1 MCVCMSVCH
10 NLLTS
15 WRARYVCVYVF
26 ISVIAAGE
34 QGVCVC
40 VCMSVTAYWE
50 QGMCLKIS
58 TFLLKAPNIVMYL
71 FLLCLTPSL
80 FPTTPPPPPSP
91 HTHTFK
97 VKLVPVEEEEV
108 PQGEENTVSTKYA
121 VYLDYSFHSKLDTHT
136 HIHYG
141 PTFQSF

>member
-1 MCVCMSVCH
+1 MCMCMYVCH
-10 NLLTS
+10 SLLG
-15 WRARYVCVYVF
+15 ARYVFEDIHFLTQGPKYCYVF
-26 ISVIAAGE
+26 VST
-34 QGVCVC
+34 
-40 VCMSVTAYWE
+40 MSH
-50 QGMCLKIS
+50 
-58 TFLLKAPNIVMYL
+58 P
-71 FLLCLTPSL
+71 
-80 FPTTPPPPPSP
+80 FPLPHNPPPPSP
-91 HTHTFK
+91 PPPTHTFK